1 MNNDYKYTPEELYA
15 HTNKGLDILY
25 RYEPACIGCMGTK
38 NFKFNKG
45 ERSASASLFIP
56 KGENFWAI
64 KDFSSGEFITPIQLV
79 QKYTGKEFGEALKD
93 LYAEFNVPTT
103 DKVFQSNVTFRE
115 DSTLPENY
123 WKIIAKPKI
132 ENPQVYSR
140 FVTAEL
146 LESFGIIEIEYTER
160 RTKSGK
166 IMRVTNTPAYPMF
179 AYSDNYEQWAKTY
192 CPKEANKAYKHSY
205 FGQKPTHYVH
215 GYKRILDKIGNN
227 YERIMELQKRMEKPE
242 TSDLEKEM
250 FQEEL
255 DEMLLPYII
264 ICSGGSDGVS
274 VASLSEE
281 FNPVWCNSEAEIITP
296 TIYHELKKLTKN
308 LINLPDLDP
317 SGIKFAYKYSLQ
329 YWKLPTAFLPN
340 YYFTDEDGNPKGKD
354 FRDYLLHRDFTHASK
369 EYITK
374 KIKEQLSVAV
384 SCDFVMLN
392 QRKQYRV
399 NARNLFYFLNCHN
412 FFGYKPE
419 FVTDKNPNE
428 TDDILIQINKHKI
441 KVPTSKD
448 IRQYC
453 QEFLIRQGTSP
464 DVLEMLEKTNALRA
478 SDLVNLPART
488 LDFTNY
494 GADYQIFFFDN
505 ISVKVTA
512 TELRTVT
519 DKDITCYVWDKHII
533 NNRFTALPSFFEMYQ
548 DEAGNQR
555 VHIHQTACEFMNFII
570 NGSRVHWETEKE
582 ENPDFRK
589 AYILNSPHLTE
600 EQQITQERHFLGKCF
615 AIGYL
620 LHKYKKRGFEKY
632 VYVMDDKVKDSVTE
646 NNGRSGKGLM
656 INGLRELAPYFYR
669 GGKNPDL
676 FRDKHL
682 FGTYKGEPL
691 IYFDDL
697 HASIPFSEVYTYVT
711 DGITVNEKTKGDYH
725 IPYEKAP
732 KMVGTYNHAIRN
744 MTSSDIGR
752 ILFVTF
758 SDYYYFSLTD
768 KFQPIDDF
776 GHAFFQDWDE
786 KQYNLFYNFMLQCLQ
801 FFLANQQAPVLSP
814 IENLQINTLKASI
827 GDNFMEWAEE
837 YFCEEN
843 LNREILKKEMYDDY
857 RNVVGKMAVQI
868 KNFKKNIAL
877 FCQLKSYVFNPK
889 ELCNSQGYIKRTVY
903 NPDNNRTTK
912 EYFFVGIPKDETN
925 PNPATNPHNT
935 PITPPTTTTPSD
947 QSDQSDQSYDPDL
960 FKDLPY

>member
-1 MNNDYKYTPEELYA
+1 MNDYKYTAEKLYE

-25 RYEPACIGCMGTK
+25 RYEPACIGCTGVK

-45 ERSASASLFIP
+45 ERTASASLFIP
-56 KGENFWAI
+56 EGANFWAI
-64 KDFSSGEFITPIQLV
+64 KDFSSGEFITPVQLV
-79 QKYTGKEFGEALKD
+79 MKYTGKDFGEALKD
-93 LYAEFNVPTT
+93 LYAEFSVPTA
-103 DKVFQSNVTFRE
+103 DKVFQSNISFRE
-115 DSTLPENY
+115 DKNAPDNY
-123 WKIIAKPKI
+123 WAIVPKTKI

-146 LESFGIIEIEYTER
+146 LESFGIIEIDYTER

-166 IMRVTNTPAYPMF
+166 IMRVTNTPSYPMF
-179 AYSDNYEQWAKTY
+179 AYSDNYQAWAKTY
-192 CPKEANKAYKHSY
+192 CPKEANKEYKHSY
-205 FGQKPTHYVH
+205 FGQKPAHYVH
-215 GYKRILDKIGNN
+215 GYKRIIDKIGNN
-227 YERIMELQKRMEKPE
+227 FSRIMELQERIEHPD
-242 TSDLEKEM
+242 TSKLEKDL

-255 DEMLLPYII
+255 DTMLLPYII

-296 TIYHELKKLTKN
+296 TIYHQLRKLTKN
-308 LINLPDLDP
+308 LINLPDLDS
-317 SGIKFAYKYSLQ
+317 SGINFAYKYSLQ
-329 YWKLPTAFLPN
+329 YWKLQTAFIPN
-340 YYFTDEDGNPKGKD
+340 YYFTDEKGNRKGKD
-354 FRDYLLHRDFTHASK
+354 FRDYLLHPDFTNATQ
-369 EYITK
+369 EYIAQK
-374 KIKEQLSVAV
+374 FKELLKVSV
-384 SCDFVMLN
+384 SCDFVKLN
-392 QRKQYRV
+392 ERKQYRV

-419 FVTDKNPNE
+419 FSSDKEPNE
-428 TDDILIQINKHKI
+428 TNDILIHIQKHKI

-453 QEFLIRQGTSP
+453 QEFLIRKGTTS
-464 DVLEMLEKTNALRA
+464 DILEMIENTNALRV
-478 SDLVNLPART
+478 SEIINLPT
-488 LDFTNY
+488 KDLNFTNY

-505 ISVKVTA
+505 TLVKVTA
-512 TELRTVT
+512 DSLETIKE
-519 DKDITCYVWDKHII
+519 KDTSCYVWEKHII
-533 NNRFTALPSFFEMYQ
+533 KRPFTPLPNFFEMYQ
-548 DEAGNQR
+548 DQAGNQR
-555 VHIHQTACEFMNFII
+555 VHLYQKHCDFMNFII
-570 NGSRVHWETEKE
+570 NGSRVFWETEKAQ
-582 ENPDFRK
+582 NPNFRS

-600 EQQITQERHFLGKCF
+600 AQQITQERHFLGKCF
-615 AIGYL
+615 AMGYL
-620 LHKYKKRGFEKY
+620 LHRYKKRGFEKY
-632 VYVMDDKVKDSVTE
+632 VYVMDDKIKDSITE

-656 INGLRELAPYFYR
+656 INGICELAPYFYR

-682 FGTYKGEPL
+682 FGTYKGEP
-691 IYFDDL
+691 IVYFDDM

-776 GHAFFQDWDE
+776 GRAFFQNWDDT
-786 KQYNLFYNFMLQCLQ
+786 QYNLFYNFMLQCLQ
-801 FFLANQQAPVLSP
+801 FYLANQHAPVLSP

-837 YFCEEN
+837 YFADEN

-857 RNVVGKMAVQI
+857 RNVVGRMAVQI
-868 KNFKKNIAL
+868 KNFKKNIML
-877 FCQLKSYVFNPK
+877 FCQLKGYRFNPP
-889 ELCNSQGYIKRTVY
+889 ELCNSQGYIKRNAYALDGT
-903 NPDNNRTTK
+903 RTSK
-912 EYFFVGIPKDETN
+912 EYFFLEKGETDTQK
-925 PNPATNPHNT
+925 PEE
-935 PITPPTTTTPSD
+935 TTPAAPKTNNLAGIED
-947 QSDQSDQSYDPDL
+947 DIP
-960 FKDLPY
+960 F